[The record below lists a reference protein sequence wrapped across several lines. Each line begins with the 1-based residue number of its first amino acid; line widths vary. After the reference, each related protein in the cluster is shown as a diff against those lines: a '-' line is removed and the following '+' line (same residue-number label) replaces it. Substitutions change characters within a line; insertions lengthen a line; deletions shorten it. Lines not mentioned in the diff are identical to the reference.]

1 METREL
7 EAVAKETNGKFFL
20 ATDAK
25 SLDGVYQEIDALERS
40 EIESVRFMDYRELF
54 VPFAIL
60 ALLLVVGETALNCT
74 IFRKIP

>member
-1 METREL
+1 
-7 EAVAKETNGKFFL
+7 
-20 ATDAK
+20 
-25 SLDGVYQEIDALERS
+25 
-40 EIESVRFMDYRELF
+40 MDYRELF